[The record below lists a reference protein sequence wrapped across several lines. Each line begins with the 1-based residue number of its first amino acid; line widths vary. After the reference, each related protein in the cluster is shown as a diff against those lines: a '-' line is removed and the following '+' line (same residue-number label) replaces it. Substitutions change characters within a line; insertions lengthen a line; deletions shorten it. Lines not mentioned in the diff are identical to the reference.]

1 MQLLADEGIILF
13 STLTQP
19 ADFDQL
25 RLHWWYAGPRNGH
38 VSLYSRESL
47 TILFQQLGLQL
58 FSISELVHVAYR
70 KLPAFAA
77 HLVREGHS

>member
-1 MQLLADEGIILF
+1 
-13 STLTQP
+13 
-19 ADFDQL
+19 
-25 RLHWWYAGPRNGH
+25 

-70 KLPAFAA
+70 TLPAFAA